1 MPESKTKLIEI
12 LQENKK
18 MKEELSV
25 MKKMKEANLVKTD
38 TQVTPPEPAPAA
50 AGGKLEPDVSS
61 KGAEVQKEQAN
72 IAKADTQTQPSA
84 SVAPPG
90 EGTPLNPDAASQD
103 DLAKKAEAP
112 AMEKVA
118 TKEQAD
124 SEEEDEEEEENEEKL
139 GEAKKKKAFKMGFKL
154 REMEDDMT
162 KLVEIIEVLKNK
174 VEALEAKVLGN
185 APVEPAPEAGEAKPD
200 EMPMPPM
207 SESMTLRNVFTEII
221 DTKKIPFSES
231 ARKVLYS

>member
-1 MPESKTKLIEI
+1 MPEGKTKLIEI

-90 EGTPLNPDAASQD
+90 EGTPLDAKGASQD
-103 DLAKKAEAP
+103 DLAKKQEAP
-112 AMEKVA
+112 AMETVKV
-118 TKEQAD
+118 KE
-124 SEEEDEEEEENEEKL
+124 SESDEDEDEEEEENEEKY

-174 VEALEAKVLGN
+174 VEALEKKVMTEN
-185 APVEPAPEAGEAKPD
+185 PEPSPEGEVKTD
-200 EMPMPPM
+200 EEKPMPPM
-207 SESMTLRNVFTEII
+207 SESMTLRSVFVETME
-221 DTKKIPFSES
+221 TGKSNFSES